1 MTQRQNSAMA
11 GVSRWW
17 RTVSVVLAGG
27 AAVLLAGCGAGQ
39 ITQTGDM
46 PPAVDGAEAQLGAL
60 HISDAQLRFPEHGRR
75 VYRAGADVPL
85 SMSIAND
92 GTRDDRIE
100 SATSPAGDVSI
111 EGDRVITAGR
121 ALTVGGP
128 VVREPGEDAATDSGE
143 VGHADMTLTHLAH
156 ELHPGQVVTV
166 TLTFRESGS
175 VALPVPIAAPG
186 Q

>member
-1 MTQRQNSAMA
+1 MKRQNPAMA
-11 GVSRWW
+11 GASRWW
-17 RTVSVVLAGG
+17 RMAAASLAGG
-27 AAVLLAGCGAGQ
+27 AAVMLAGCGAGQ
-39 ITQTGDM
+39 VTQTGDM
-46 PPAVDGAEAQLGAL
+46 PPAVNGAEAQLAAL
-60 HISDAQLRFPEHGRR
+60 HISDAALRFPDDGRR
-75 VYRAGADVPL
+75 FYRAGADIPL

-111 EGDRVITAGR
+111 EGDRVIAAGR
-121 ALTVGGP
+121 ALTIGWP
-128 VVREPGEDAATDSGE
+128 VVRDPGQDAATDSGE
-143 VGHADMTLTHLAH
+143 VGHAGMTLTHLSH
-156 ELHPGQVVTV
+156 ELRPGQVVTV